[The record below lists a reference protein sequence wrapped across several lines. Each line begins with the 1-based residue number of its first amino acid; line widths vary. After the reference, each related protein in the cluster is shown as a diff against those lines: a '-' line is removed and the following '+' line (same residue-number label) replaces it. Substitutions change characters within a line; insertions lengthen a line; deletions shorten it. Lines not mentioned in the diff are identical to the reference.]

1 MNPEDNNN
9 NQGDAS
15 ATLNSALAPEM
26 PTSEATPTE
35 APTTEEAPSLDQVA
49 ADLTSTTPESLAEA
63 SPEASAPETPAVE
76 VQTTS
81 ENPATTATPATPA
94 TPESPAVSEPTTIGS
109 TMPEPTASEPIASEP
124 IAPETPAA
132 PAGPMA
138 PETPSPLG
146 TTTPTETTMAGE
158 TPIAPAPAMD
168 TAPVDAAS
176 TETIPDAPA
185 DFTSESVT
193 SSASFVGDAPAAPK
207 TDTSAED
214 EEPLKPADPVP
225 GSIGS
230 ALAYSDSAPDHS
242 VPVTKPKKTPLFD
255 FKGNAKVIIMIVA
268 AVVLVAIVV
277 IVLLFVLNG
286 TNNKKAPT
294 TNSNT
299 NTQQATTKPVVS
311 SLTCTMTGDGTAFSN
326 YGNVVSGEENVIAMY
341 SDDTLTSLGVNMTL
355 NYGSPEDA
363 TNGKTSAEQ
372 QYTNKYI
379 SLKLTADP
387 FSSTYDATGNT
398 VTVTHQADGEK
409 ITTENAKVMDL
420 YVLRGEVV
428 SDIETLK
435 DAYESDGFTCVEK

>member
-1 MNPEDNNN
+1 MNPEENNN

-26 PTSEATPTE
+26 PAPEPTTPE
-35 APTTEEAPSLDQVA
+35 APAAEEVPSLDQVA
-49 ADLTSTTPESLAEA
+49 ADLTS
-63 SPEASAPETPAVE
+63 SAPVE
-76 VQTTS
+76 S
-81 ENPATTATPATPA
+81 ATTVEPAAPVEPATPVEPVAA
-94 TPESPAVSEPTTIGS
+94 TEPLVAPESTAPTEPVAPAAPVEPLAPTEPVAPVEQLAPTE
-109 TMPEPTASEPIASEP
+109 PVAAEPTAPEPATSP
-124 IAPETPAA
+124 MPETTA
-132 PAGPMA
+132 PVSPMA
-138 PETPSPLG
+138 PADSTVPTDPMASETPMD
-146 TTTPTETTMAGE
+146 TTPADTTVTETA
-158 TPIAPAPAMD
+158 
-168 TAPVDAAS
+168 
-176 TETIPDAPA
+176 PDAPA
-185 DFTSESVT
+185 DFTSESTT

-207 TDTSAED
+207 TDTSTED
-214 EEPLKPADPVP
+214 EEPLKPAEPVP

-230 ALAYSDSAPDHS
+230 ALAYSDSTPDHS
-242 VPVTKPKKTPLFD
+242 VPVTKPKKTPMFD

-294 TNSNT
+294 TNTNT
-299 NTQQATTKPVVS
+299 NAQQTPAKPVVS
-311 SLTCTMTGDGTAFSN
+311 SLTCSMAGDGSAFSN
-326 YGNVVSGEENVIAMY
+326 YGNVVSGEEKVIAMY
-341 SDDTLTSLGVNMTL
+341 SDDNLTSLGINMTL

-363 TNGKTSAEQ
+363 TSGKTNAEQ
-372 QYTNKYI
+372 LYTNKYI

-435 DAYESDGFTCVEK
+435 DTYESNGFTCIEK

>member
-26 PTSEATPTE
+26 PASEATPTE

-76 VQTTS
+76 AQTTP
-81 ENPATTATPATPA
+81 ENSATPATPESPES
-94 TPESPAVSEPTTIGS
+94 PESPAVSEPTTIGS
-109 TMPEPTASEPIASEP
+109 TMPEPTASELIASEP

-168 TAPVDAAS
+168 TAPVDATS
-176 TETIPDAPA
+176 TETVPDAPA

-207 TDTSAED
+207 TDTSTED

-230 ALAYSDSAPDHS
+230 ALAYSDSTPDHS

-277 IVLLFVLNG
+277 IVLLFILNG

-294 TNSNT
+294 TNSST
-299 NTQQATTKPVVS
+299 NTQQTTTKPVVS

-409 ITTENAKVMDL
+409 ISTENAKVMDL

-435 DAYESDGFTCVEK
+435 DTYESDGFTCVEK